1 MVVLATDVPSTYML
15 SAVPFLTTA
24 KCCHLSLI
32 NEPVLAVRLLPLEP
46 SVHHS
51 NLSAWLDLT
60 SNCHDLLAGLFSKR
74 ATKVL
79 LLVSAMYAQNSIV
92 KLPLLN
98 LKS

>member
-32 NEPVLAVRLLPLEP
+32 NEPVLAVRELPLDP

-51 NLSAWLDLT
+51 NLNA
-60 SNCHDLLAGLFSKR
+60 
-74 ATKVL
+74 
-79 LLVSAMYAQNSIV
+79 
-92 KLPLLN
+92 
-98 LKS
+98 